1 MAADYN
7 SLTAKQKKVYNAIE
21 KFINEK
27 GIPPT
32 VREIGEMLG
41 EKTPGAVQGILNR
54 LEQKGVIKREVGMAR
69 SIKLVADKSNYARV
83 QYIPEIKKVSNR
95 NVDDLFN
102 IYNVKINHP
111 VSSDIL
117 QVDESCFLISCPDN
131 SLYESGISYEDLLII
146 DMKADIKDGDIVLVL
161 YDNHAL
167 LRRYYSTDE
176 PDTVRLEADSD
187 ILGKSVFKKDEARI
201 IGKLICKITRY

>member
-1 MAADYN
+1 MSADYN
-7 SLTAKQKKVYNAIE
+7 ALTSKQKKVYNAIE

-69 SIKLVADKSNYARV
+69 SIQLVSDKSNYAKV
-83 QYIPEIKKVSNR
+83 QYIPEVKKVSDR
-95 NVDDLFN
+95 NIDDLFN
-102 IYNVKINHP
+102 IYNVEINHP
-111 VSSDIL
+111 VSADIL
-117 QVDESCFLISCPDN
+117 QVNEGCFLINCPDN
-131 SLYESGISYEDLLII
+131 SLYESGIKYEDLLII
-146 DMKADIKDGDIVLVL
+146 DTNADLKDDDVVLVL
-161 YDNHAL
+161 YENHAI

-187 ILGKSVFKKDEARI
+187 IIGKSIFKKGEARI
-201 IGKLICKITRY
+201 IGKLICKITKY